1 MQRPGL
7 EIGFKTSGLRWN
19 DGDEVKLGGAILK
32 TYRRDNQ
39 ECVFAQQAKGKKGG
53 TEDDGI
59 PGEDN
64 ESLQGHRIQTVEY

>member
-1 MQRPGL
+1 MATRL
-7 EIGFKTSGLRWN
+7 NSGGNFQNIQTRQ
-19 DGDEVKLGGAILK
+19 
-32 TYRRDNQ
+32 Q

-64 ESLQGHRIQTVEY
+64 ESLPGHRIQTVEY